1 MKIKTTLCIYL
12 FNTKYHIITI
22 LVIFFINK
30 YIYTYIYLIAT
41 KKKEKKLHTCIIF
54 LFSIV

>member
-30 YIYTYIYLIAT
+30 YIYTYIYLIA
-41 KKKEKKLHTCIIF
+41 KKKKRKNYIRVSYF
-54 LFSIV
+54 YFQ